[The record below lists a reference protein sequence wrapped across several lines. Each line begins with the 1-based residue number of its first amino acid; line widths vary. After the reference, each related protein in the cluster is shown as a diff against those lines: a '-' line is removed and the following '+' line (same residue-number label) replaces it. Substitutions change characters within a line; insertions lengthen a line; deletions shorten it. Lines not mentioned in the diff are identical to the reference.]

1 MSTSSTNITGLMVNN
16 MYTLSFKISNDN
28 NTTSKIKLIGN
39 GNVVY
44 DETFENEENMKEIT
58 FNFIAQTSNYVL
70 EIQSTSTTNGYAY
83 IYDLMLNKGDVM
95 PWEPASGEIV
105 STTIKLS
112 QLGVQ
117 VYSTGSEI
125 ATLMTSEGFTVTHF
139 SNGTLYEIITEFN
152 KDGFISKKGILKEKF
167 IKIIKFLF
175 LRKLFL
181 Y

>member
-1 MSTSSTNITGLMVNN
+1 VNILALIDFNQIIYNLMTGI
-16 MYTLSFKISNDN
+16 YS
-28 NTTSKIKLIGN
+28 
-39 GNVVY
+39 VV
-44 DETFENEENMKEIT
+44 
-58 FNFIAQTSNYVL
+58 AH
-70 EIQSTSTTNGYAY
+70 

-125 ATLMTSEGFTVTHF
+125 ATLMTSEGFTVRHF

-152 KDGFISKKGILKEKF
+152 KDGFISKKGILKELQINNFDFKT
-167 IKIIKFLF
+167 ITYQGYETLI
-175 LRKLFL
+175 L
-181 Y
+181 YKKESDS